1 MIMWLFL
8 LVTCHMMTTSF
19 GNDNNAADI
28 EVMSESAENS
38 FNLTVIV
45 LTMNRPKS
53 LQRLLE
59 SIKSTDFEFDDD
71 KFDVEI
77 HIDKTVG
84 GLYEQTIRLVEIET
98 CVHLYPPPTKNVCEC
113 CIACFFTA

>member
-1 MIMWLFL
+1 MILWLFL

-19 GNDNNAADI
+19 GNDDNAAGI

-59 SIKSTDFEFDDD
+59 SIKATDFEFDDD

-84 GLYEQTIRLVEIET
+84 GLYEQTIRLVET
-98 CVHLYPPPTKNVCEC
+98 RNLCCTLVPTPHQEC
-113 CIACFFTA
+113 LRQSH